1 MPDYR
6 KSVALY
12 EEGQALLAGGVS
24 SNFRYGTN
32 PVPLFYARGEGSRLY
47 DVDGNGYI
55 DYGLGNGPVILGH
68 APARVLDAV
77 GASFADGQLY
87 AGQHRRELDLAR
99 AISRHVPC
107 AELMRF
113 SSSGSEAVHLA
124 LRLARAFT
132 GRAKIVKFEGHFHG
146 WLDNIY
152 ASVRPS
158 PNAAGPVEAP
168 IVVGETPGQ
177 PESAL
182 TDLVALP
189 WNDLDAVANVLER
202 QDSDIAGMIMEPI
215 MCNTCVIP
223 PRPGYLEGVRELCD
237 RHGVVLIFDEVITG
251 FRLGLGG
258 GQAKVGVV
266 PDLAVFAKA
275 IASGFP
281 LGCVAGRREVM
292 ELVLTKG
299 VMHGGTYNSN
309 VVCVAAAMATIA
321 ALEENDG
328 QAFRTMDEIGSRIM
342 DGVKELAAEHR
353 VAMRIQGFGG
363 VFHTAFTE
371 QDEITDYRSFL
382 GCDQDLMRRFVSEL
396 QDAGVR
402 LTTRGTWFLSGAHDS
417 RDAEETLVA
426 VDSVLGEIG
435 SAS

>member
-6 KSVALY
+6 KSIALY

-24 SNFRYGTN
+24 SNFRYGTT

-55 DYGLGNGPVILGH
+55 DYALANGPTILGH

-77 GASFADGQLY
+77 RASFADGQLY
-87 AGQHRRELDLAR
+87 AGQHERELELAR
-99 AISRHVPC
+99 TISRHVPC

-113 SSSGSEAVHLA
+113 ASSGSEAVHAA

-132 GRAKIVKFEGHFHG
+132 GRSKIVKFEGHFHG

-152 ASVRPS
+152 VSVRPS
-158 PNAAGPVEAP
+158 PNAAGPAEAP
-168 IVVGETPGQ
+168 VPVAETPGQ

-182 TDLVALP
+182 ADLVVLP
-189 WNDLDAVANVLER
+189 WNDLDAVADTLER
-202 QDSDIAGMIMEPI
+202 QGSDIAGMIMEPI
-215 MCNTCVIP
+215 MCNTGVIS

-258 GQAKVGVV
+258 GQAKLGVT

-275 IASGFP
+275 IAAGFP
-281 LGCVAGRREVM
+281 LSCVAGRREVM
-292 ELVLTKG
+292 ELFLTKG

-309 VVCVAAAMATIA
+309 VACVAAAAATITE
-321 ALEENDG
+321 LEENDG
-328 QAFRTMDEIGSRIM
+328 AAYRAMDDIGTRLM
-342 DGVKELAAEHR
+342 EGVMALASEHR
-353 VAMRIQGFGG
+353 VPMRLQGFGG
-363 VFHTAFTE
+363 VFHAAFTE
-371 QDEITDYRSFL
+371 QDEITDYRSFMR
-382 GCDQDLMRRFVSEL
+382 CDHDLMRRFVRGL

-402 LTTRGTWFLSGAHDS
+402 LTTRGTWFLSTAHDGN
-417 RDAEETLVA
+417 DAEETLAA
-426 VDSVLGEIG
+426 VDIVLGTMENG
-435 SAS
+435 S